1 MKCERSLELKWYD
14 SIINIL
20 DGCNFCQDCVVK
32 QWMRLEKKSYLG
44 DCLRLH
50 ECVCEGLD
58 VLDVLDGVISALEVF
73 DPPPFNH
80 SIC

>member
-1 MKCERSLELKWYD
+1 
-14 SIINIL
+14 
-20 DGCNFCQDCVVK
+20 
-32 QWMRLEKKSYLG
+32 MRLEKKSYLG
-44 DCLRLH
+44 DCLTLG

-58 VLDVLDGVISALEVF
+58 VLDVLDGVILALEVF